1 MKNTRL
7 SERFTLQFRAE
18 AFNLLNRANFGVP
31 NTTVFSGTNFAAA
44 AGLITSTTTTSR
56 QLQGG
61 LKLIF

>member
-7 SERFTLQFRAE
+7 TERFTLQFRAE
-18 AFNLLNRANFGVP
+18 AFNLLNRANFGTP
-31 NTTVFSGTNFAAA
+31 NPIVFSGTSYAAA
-44 AGLITSTTTTSR
+44 AGLITSTVTPSR